1 VPDWRERY
9 AAVETQRTRLSMA
22 PLARVRTIEDRTAG
36 ANLRAIGSAWTR
48 EVFGGPF
55 FETPPDGGLST
66 GVVFVR
72 SRDGDTET
80 RNPGALGGG
89 TVDEHLIYEG
99 LSRVAADAAVAGAGT
114 LHSDAF
120 FTVWHPELVELRR
133 TLGLPRH
140 PSQVIMSAD
149 GSVNPDELLLFN
161 VPDVPVYVLTSA
173 SGGERLARALAA
185 RPWMTAVVA
194 ASLPEQFA
202 ILHAAGIRRV
212 CSVGGR
218 RSATAL
224 VDAGLVRD
232 VYLTTTSATGA
243 EPRTPW
249 YIGRQNLQMATVL
262 VKAWDGVH
270 GPVRFE
276 HDVLFNP
283 SSSSRS
289 SRS

>member
-1 VPDWRERY
+1 M
-9 AAVETQRTRLSMA
+9 AAF
-22 PLARVRTIEDRTAG
+22 ARVRTIEDRTAG
-36 ANLRAIGSAWTR
+36 ANLRAIASPWTR
-48 EVFGGPF
+48 EVFDGPF

-72 SRDGDTET
+72 SREGNTAT
-80 RNPGALGGG
+80 RNPSALGGG
-89 TVDEHLIYEG
+89 SVDEHLVYEG
-99 LSRVAADAAVAGAGT
+99 LSRVAADAVVAGAGT
-114 LHSDAF
+114 LHADAF
-120 FTVWHPELVELRR
+120 FTVWRPELIDLRLAR
-133 TLGLPRH
+133 HLPRH
-140 PSQVIMSAD
+140 PAQIVMSAD

-173 SGGERLARALAA
+173 RGGERLSGALAA
-185 RPWMTAVVA
+185 RPWVTAIVA

-202 ILHAAGIRRV
+202 ILHSGGIRRV

-232 VYLTTTSATGA
+232 VYLTTTNATGA
-243 EPRTPW
+243 EPGTPW
-249 YIGRQNLQMATVL
+249 YIGRQNLRTETVL
-262 VKAWDGVH
+262 VKEWDGVH

-276 HDVLFNP
+276 HGVLFNP